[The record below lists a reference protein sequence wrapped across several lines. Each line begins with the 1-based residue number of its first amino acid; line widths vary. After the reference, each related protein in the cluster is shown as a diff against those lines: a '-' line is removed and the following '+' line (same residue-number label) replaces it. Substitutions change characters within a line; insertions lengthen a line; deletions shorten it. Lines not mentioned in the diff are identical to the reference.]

1 MAWLFVMCV
10 VLGVISA
17 YFLRAKCS
25 GPHLGFGLFCV
36 CFIYNIFF
44 ITYYMRI
51 LEFSRFLFFGYHPE
65 FIKEN
70 VFVLWVAMIGIFFHC
85 GAMPSSSEK

>member
-1 MAWLFVMCV
+1 MAWVFIICV
-10 VLGVISA
+10 VLGVLFA

-25 GPHLGFGLFCV
+25 GPHLGFWLFCV

-51 LEFSRFLFFGYHPE
+51 LEYSRFLFFGYHHD
-65 FIKEN
+65 FIRDN
-70 VFVLWVAMIGIFFHC
+70 IIVGWTAMVGVFLHC
-85 GAMPSSSEK
+85 GAMPFKTAD